1 MIHAGTLM
9 HGQWARYI
17 GLVKGLCNAMTSFL
31 LASVMVYVLAVL
43 ASRIAGANKMFQKAC
58 TALALV
64 AAVAAFL
71 SVVGNIVPFLA
82 FGAYLAAFLS
92 GVGALFIARI
102 ILCTSSTLMRAH

>member
-1 MIHAGTLM
+1 
-9 HGQWARYI
+9 
-17 GLVKGLCNAMTSFL
+17 MTSFL
-31 LASVMVYVLAVL
+31 LASVMLYVLAVL

-71 SVVGNIVPFLA
+71 SVVGNIVLFLA

-102 ILCTSSTLMRAH
+102 ILCTSKTLMRAHSN